1 MQRHSNSGNESNQ
14 AVDLANSEAEMMRWS
29 SYMRSE
35 CLSTAMTLST
45 SSGHRESCEPYQIE
59 IGKVDEKPR
68 VVARHFLSLKP
79 SWRGDAN
86 MR

>member
-1 MQRHSNSGNESNQ
+1 MQRHSNSVNQSYQ

-35 CLSTAMTLST
+35 CLSAAMTLST
-45 SSGHRESCEPYQIE
+45 SSGHKESCEPYQLE
-59 IGKVDEKPR
+59 IGKGDER
-68 VVARHFLSLKP
+68 LRGVARHFLSLKP